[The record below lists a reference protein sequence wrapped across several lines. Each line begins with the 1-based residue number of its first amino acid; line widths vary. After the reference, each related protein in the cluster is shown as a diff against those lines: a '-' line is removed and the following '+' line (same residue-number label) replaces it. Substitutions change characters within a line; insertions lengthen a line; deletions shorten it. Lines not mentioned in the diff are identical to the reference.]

1 MWETNEMM
9 SSNVAYEYD
18 IEVPTN
24 VIFVIVVVTI

>member
-1 MWETNEMM
+1 MM

-18 IEVPTN
+18 IEVHRN